1 MEKAILQPSYIAVRL
16 IVVVCTCV
24 TSARKR
30 GAHSLGCIVPLIAV
44 PDVIA
49 TGFIKQPKQL
59 PAIQADDELLDEV
72 KHVIRSLSVEEP
84 IIRLVIYIVMILGH
98 SNPLPL
104 LEKSDGGSYTWSMHS
119 TNKSKPKRPQEFPH
133 TFGSRL

>member
-1 MEKAILQPSYIAVRL
+1 M
-16 IVVVCTCV
+16 
-24 TSARKR
+24 
-30 GAHSLGCIVPLIAV
+30 GCIVPLIAV

-119 TNKSKPKRPQEFPH
+119 TNKSKPKRCAVLTMRMVWLVLKSPGPRNFHIPLAAGYDFEF
-133 TFGSRL
+133 TYISA